1 MTIVCSDGKQLNN
14 PAWKESEDVTS
25 VVELKTT
32 DYPMFVLLH
41 CDVNATDWHV
51 IRGFDPDQESLV
63 IETAEDYLTRLPD
76 GSQVGIAEVR
86 RYGIVDRNR
95 R

>member
-1 MTIVCSDGKQLNN
+1 MVLGETMSGIEV
-14 PAWKESEDVTS
+14 AAS
-25 VVELKTT
+25 VAELKTT

-41 CDVNATDWHV
+41 CDVDATDWHV
-51 IRGFDPDQESLV
+51 IRGFDPDQKEL
-63 IETAEDYLTRLPD
+63 AEECARDYLLRLPE

-86 RYGIVDRNR
+86 VYGIAERYR